1 MSITGLSSPH
11 CHQQENR
18 SDWRSLIT
26 ICCAQLSTGRATL
39 CGAWGIG
46 VTAIAVNVSLLS
58 FSSSLSSNSYKI
70 QCCVIQLRLSTSCWD
85 RMTMQQSSLSFF
97 FLQHPHPW
105 ASWLILMACC
115 GYSACRWILAASED
129 ALSKDGSGVLHFIF
143 FKLLSSWYMQ
153 NLLIFLH
160 VENYGLLVW
169 MHRERV
175 GTFPLVI
182 VDWLG
187 IQPGWWG
194 EHCLS
199 LLTNLKS
206 SSSLGSNACAVFV
219 AVPEPCYP
227 RSICSPTSR

>member
-1 MSITGLSSPH
+1 MGIFVSRPH
-11 CHQQENR
+11 
-18 SDWRSLIT
+18 
-26 ICCAQLSTGRATL
+26 
-39 CGAWGIG
+39 
-46 VTAIAVNVSLLS
+46 S
-58 FSSSLSSNSYKI
+58 FLTTTY
-70 QCCVIQLRLSTSCWD
+70 
-85 RMTMQQSSLSFF
+85 FF
-97 FLQHPHPW
+97 FFCHLCWWSDSRSPTW
-105 ASWLILMACC
+105 SFLSWLILMACC

-169 MHRERV
+169 MHRARV

-206 SSSLGSNACAVFV
+206 SSSLGSNACAVFI